1 MKSDHHSR
9 LERASASLTGLSVGD
24 ALGDQFFVS
33 DQIIELRLQHR
44 SPPPPVWFV
53 TDDTIMAQSVVEVL
67 SSSGIIDQD
76 HLAQAFANRYT
87 RDTARGYGG
96 TAHRI
101 LRAIASGAPWQV
113 AASEAFDG
121 MGSMGNGGAMRAG
134 PLGAWFACDPVEVIL
149 EQAQRSAEVTHSH
162 PEGQAGAMAVALA
175 AAYAVNH
182 PGSESCPEVLAHIH
196 SHLPDGETR
205 SIIRRAMGIPFS
217 RPPGVIAAM
226 LGSGERVLAQD
237 TVPFALWCAARHWNS
252 YPAAIWSTVS
262 GLGDRDT
269 TCAIVGSI
277 VSLSAGVQS
286 IPQEWIESREPL
298 PP

>member
-24 ALGDQFFVS
+24 SFGDQFFVS

-67 SSSGIIDQD
+67 SSAGTIDQD
-76 HLAQAFANRYT
+76 LLAQSFASRYT
-87 RDTARGYGG
+87 RDPARGYGG

-101 LRAIASGAPWQV
+101 LRAIARGSPWQV

-134 PLGAWFACDPVEVIL
+134 PLGAWFADGSVDEIL
-149 EQAQRSAEVTHSH
+149 IHSQRSAAVTHSH
-162 PEGQAGAMAVALA
+162 PDGQAGAMAVALA

-182 PGSESCPEVLAHIH
+182 PGSETCPEVLAHIH

-205 SIIRRAMGIPFS
+205 YGIRRSMAIPFT
-217 RPPGVIAAM
+217 RPPGVVAAM

-237 TVPFALWCAARHWNS
+237 TVPFSLWCAARHWNS

-277 VSLSAGVQS
+277 VALSAGLSS
-286 IPQEWIESREPL
+286 IPQEWLDSREPL